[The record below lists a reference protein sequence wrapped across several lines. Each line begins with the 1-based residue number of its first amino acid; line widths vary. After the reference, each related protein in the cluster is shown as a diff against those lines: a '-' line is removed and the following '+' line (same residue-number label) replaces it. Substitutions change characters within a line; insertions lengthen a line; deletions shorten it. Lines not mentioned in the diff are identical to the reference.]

1 LGSQSA
7 GVDFYFPSQTT
18 PYFSLRGDAQRFG
31 VILKKCCFS
40 ALVLAISPAL
50 ASAQQALSPIVVTS
64 TRAPSSA
71 EAQSRDITL
80 ISQEDIA
87 ASGASSIAELLRGV
101 GGTQIVQYGSGGA
114 TSGVFLRG
122 ANSNHTLVLIDGQ
135 RVGSSTAGLTALEAI
150 SPANIER
157 IEIVRGPLSMLYGAD
172 ALGGVIQIFTRSGA
186 GNRSG
191 ASLAVGT
198 QKSVRAN
205 AFAAFDE
212 GIWST
217 QLSGNFERSA
227 GFNAIDHPKNFSY
240 NPDADGFRRFGGNA
254 AISAQIAPQ
263 VLATLRLLHNDL
275 NTQYDGSATYD
286 DRTRTTQSAVQATL
300 DLHGT
305 TLRLGQSED
314 DARFDS
320 EFPGAFRTRTSEAS
334 AQHRFALAQG
344 WSLLGALEW
353 RGERVT
359 TSEGFAV
366 NQRNTTS
373 ALASLN
379 GTVANA
385 GLHATA
391 RIDDS
396 KQFGSR
402 LTGGFG
408 LVAPLASALQLV
420 ANIGTAFKAPTF
432 NDLYYPGFSNPNLKP
447 ERALSADIGLRL
459 KSGAL
464 SGSIVGHQARIRDII
479 VFECDAEFNCAP
491 QNVNRASISG
501 VTLATQW
508 QISGQTQLNA
518 SLDFLNAKDQA
529 TGTQLPRRART
540 HGSVRLQHAFAGITA
555 RAEVIAVGKR
565 FDDGANKNPLAAYS
579 LVNLGVDVPLA
590 KGLSAE
596 LRANNVADEHYAL
609 AKDFASAPRSF
620 MVGLRWQQ

>member
-1 LGSQSA
+1 MKTIFLS
-7 GVDFYFPSQTT
+7 T
-18 PYFSLRGDAQRFG
+18 
-31 VILKKCCFS
+31 
-40 ALVLAISPAL
+40 LVLAL
-50 ASAQQALSPIVVTS
+50 APTLSRAQQALSPIVVTA
-64 TRAPSSA
+64 TRTPSSA
-71 EAQSRDITL
+71 EAQSRDITI
-80 ISQEDIA
+80 ISQDDIA
-87 ASGASSIAELLRGV
+87 ASGTSSITELLRGI
-101 GGTQIVQYGSGGA
+101 GGTQIVQYGSSGA

-150 SPANIER
+150 SPANVER

-172 ALGGVIQIFTRSGA
+172 ALGGVVQIFTRSGA

-205 AFAAFDE
+205 AYAGFGA
-212 GIWST
+212 GMWST
-217 QLSGNFERSA
+217 QVSGNFERSA
-227 GFNAIDHPKNFSY
+227 GFNAIDNPTNFSY
-240 NPDADGFRRFGGNA
+240 NPDADGFRRFGGNVS
-254 AISAQIAPQ
+254 ISAQFAPQ
-263 VLATLRLLHNDL
+263 VLARLRLLHNDL
-275 NTQYDGSATYD
+275 NTQYDGSATYN
-286 DRTRTTQSAVQATL
+286 DRTRTKQSAVQATL

-334 AQHRFALAQG
+334 AQRSLAIAQG

-353 RGERVT
+353 RGERVN

-379 GTVANA
+379 GTVATA
-385 GLHATA
+385 GLQATA
-391 RIDDS
+391 RIDHS

-402 LTGGFG
+402 LTGGLGF
-408 LVAPLASALQLV
+408 VAPIAPQMQLV

-432 NDLYYPGFSNPNLKP
+432 NDLYYPGFSNPNLRP
-447 ERALSADIGLRL
+447 ERALSGDIGLRV

-464 SGSIVGHQARIRDII
+464 SGSIVGHQARVRDII

-491 QNVNRASISG
+491 QNVNRASIVG
-501 VTLATQW
+501 VTLAGQW
-508 QISGQTQLNA
+508 QVSGQTLLNA
-518 SLDFLNAKDQA
+518 SLDFLDAKDQA

-540 HGSVRLQHAFAGITA
+540 QGSVRLQHTFAGIIA

-565 FDDGANKNPLAAYS
+565 FDDGANKNLLAAHT
-579 LVNLGVDVPLA
+579 LVNFGFDVPLSTSV
-590 KGLSAE
+590 SAE
-596 LRANNVADEHYAL
+596 LRANNLTDEKYAL

-620 MVGLRWQQ
+620 MLGVRWQQ